1 MGLQYYVIKGTVTS
15 SRLSP
20 ELLPLGEPAA
30 LLGEHSSSGEVHLV
44 MNAGLWSA
52 AMGRNPEDPR
62 KQVPWPQSSLRMT
75 AVQLST

>member
-30 LLGEHSSSGEVHLV
+30 LLGEHSSSGEVHVV

-52 AMGRNPEDPR
+52 AMGRNP
-62 KQVPWPQSSLRMT
+62 
-75 AVQLST
+75 